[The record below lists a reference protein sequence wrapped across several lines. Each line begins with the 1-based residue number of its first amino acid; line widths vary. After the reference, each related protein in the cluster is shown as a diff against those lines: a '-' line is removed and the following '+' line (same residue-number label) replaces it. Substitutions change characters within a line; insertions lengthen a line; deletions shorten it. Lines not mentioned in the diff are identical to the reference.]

1 MDNHNSFFV
10 ELIRFELMVSLAET
24 GQKTM
29 QCSQSYLKISII
41 LAVPGTLP
49 HQLLLNTDCD
59 AGDYNQFCKT

>member
-1 MDNHNSFFV
+1 
-10 ELIRFELMVSLAET
+10 MVSLAET